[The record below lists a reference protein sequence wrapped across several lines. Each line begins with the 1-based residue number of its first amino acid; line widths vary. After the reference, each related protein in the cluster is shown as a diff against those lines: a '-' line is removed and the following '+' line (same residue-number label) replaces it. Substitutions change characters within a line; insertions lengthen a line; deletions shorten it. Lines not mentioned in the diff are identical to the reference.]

1 MLELEEM
8 IGELTCLLS
17 R

>member
-1 MLELEEM
+1 MLQLEEM